1 MPIWQVSHTDGIYQ
15 VADADG
21 ALYPLT
27 MNDLPISQFNE
38 GWTPRG
44 LQTGVPPLHV
54 LELEHV
60 SGASA
65 VWLHDETL
73 NYRANAVHGLPA
85 PEKTLFFETMEPV
98 ARSLY
103 EECVLAPHASI
114 PAVAHRFEGL
124 LPGTVAELL
133 GEAIMRVV
141 PRPDGVQLAALAEL
155 EAGYGNGAT
164 ALSTGWIQTAL
175 AAGRDQ
181 AQETIDLPGH
191 RWQRHLDAATGR
203 VFYRLE
209 ADGDPD
215 RPLYVP
221 SASVVFSATP
231 DRFDAHGLVRQL
243 ICYYAANTDR
253 VVSLPEALDLQH
265 DVVPSMGAL
274 PYGLADAAPA
284 APVSAAPVSAGPHED
299 GPRTSFEAPLS
310 ETPHAVPM
318 TASYDNAVAPH
329 EAGLAPAYAEGGAQP
344 ATLSADARFD
354 AVSRDEAASRPRT
367 TAAPPPNWW
376 QRLLGLGNT

>member
-103 EECVLAPHASI
+103 EECVQAPYASI

-133 GEAIMRVV
+133 GEAIMRAV
-141 PRPDGVQLAALAEL
+141 PRPDAVQLAALAEL
-155 EAGYGNGAT
+155 DAGYGSGAT
-164 ALSTGWIQTAL
+164 ALSAGWIQTAL
-175 AAGRDQ
+175 AANSNQ
-181 AQETIDLPGH
+181 AQESIDLPGH
-191 RWQRHLDAATGR
+191 RCQRHLDAATGR
-203 VFYRLE
+203 VFYLLQAE
-209 ADGDPD
+209 GDQD

-221 SASVVFSATP
+221 SAGVVFSGAA
-231 DRFDAHGLVRQL
+231 DRFDAHGMVRQL

-265 DVVPSMGAL
+265 ELVPSMGAL
-274 PYGLADAAPA
+274 AYGLADAAPA
-284 APVSAAPVSAGPHED
+284 APASAAPHED

-310 ETPHAVPM
+310 ETPHAAPM
-318 TASYDNAVAPH
+318 TASFDGAVAPH
-329 EAGLAPAYAEGGAQP
+329 EAGLASAYAEDGARP
-344 ATLSADARFD
+344 ATLHADARFD
-354 AVSRDEAASRPRT
+354 AVSRGEAAALPRVAA
-367 TAAPPPNWW
+367 AAPTNWW
-376 QRLLGLGNT
+376 QRLLGLGNS

>member
-1 MPIWQVSHTDGIYQ
+1 VPIWQVSHTDGIYQ

-133 GEAIMRVV
+133 GEAIMRAV

-155 EAGYGNGAT
+155 DAGYGNGAT
-164 ALSTGWIQTAL
+164 ALSAGWIQTAL

-181 AQETIDLPGH
+181 AQESIDLPGH
-191 RWQRHLDAATGR
+191 RCQRHLDAATGR

-221 SASVVFSATP
+221 SASVVFSAAP
-231 DRFDAHGLVRQL
+231 DRFDAYGLVRQL

-274 PYGLADAAPA
+274 PYGLADAA
-284 APVSAAPVSAGPHED
+284 SHED

-310 ETPHAVPM
+310 ETLHAAPM

-329 EAGLAPAYAEGGAQP
+329 EAGLASAYAEGGAQQ
-344 ATLSADARFD
+344 ATLPAEGRFD
-354 AVSRDEAASRPRT
+354 AASRDEAASKPRD
-367 TAAPPPNWW
+367 TAAPPTNWW
-376 QRLLGLGNT
+376 QRLLGLGNS